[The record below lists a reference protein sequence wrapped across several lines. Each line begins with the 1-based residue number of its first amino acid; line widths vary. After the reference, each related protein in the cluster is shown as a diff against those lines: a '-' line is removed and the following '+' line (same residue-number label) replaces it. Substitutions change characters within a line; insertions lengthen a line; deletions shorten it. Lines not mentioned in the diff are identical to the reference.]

1 MLKEKEILILGHFR
15 NDARIS
21 LTKLSKLTKVPVSTI
36 FDKIKEYKKTNL
48 IRKYTSLIDFKKLG
62 YEIRVQMLVSSSKEF
77 KEDMQKFFVNHPRVN
92 NVFRINNGFDFLVE
106 AIFRDMQELD
116 AFTRAL
122 DEFSPVQKKE
132 FFVMEDIKREE
143 FLGLNPVIG
152 IIR

>member
-21 LTKLSKLTKVPVSTI
+21 LTRLSKMTKVPVSTI
-36 FDKIKEYKKTNL
+36 FDKIKEYKRTNL
-48 IRKYTSLIDFKKLG
+48 IKKYTSLIDFKKLG
-62 YEIRVQMLVSSSKEF
+62 YEIRTQMLVSANKDSRE
-77 KEDMQKFFVNHPRVN
+77 ELQKFFINHPRVN

-106 AIFRDMQELD
+106 SIFRDMQELD
-116 AFTRAL
+116 EFTRAM
-122 DEFSPVQKKE
+122 DEFGPIQKKE

-143 FLGLNPVIG
+143 FLGLNPLG

>member
-21 LTKLSKLTKVPVSTI
+21 LTKLSKITKVPVSTI

-62 YEIRVQMLVSSSKEF
+62 YEIRTLMLVSSSKESR
-77 KEDMQKFFVNHPRVN
+77 EALQKFFVSHPRVN

-106 AIFRDMQELD
+106 SIFRNMDELD
-116 AFTRAL
+116 QFTRAI
-122 DEFSPVQKKE
+122 DEFGPLEKKE

-152 IIR
+152 IVR